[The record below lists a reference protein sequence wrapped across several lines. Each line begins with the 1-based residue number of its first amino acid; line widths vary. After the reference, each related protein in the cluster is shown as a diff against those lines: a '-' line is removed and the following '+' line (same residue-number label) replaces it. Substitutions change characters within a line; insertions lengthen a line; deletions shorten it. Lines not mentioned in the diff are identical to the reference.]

1 MEEKKDLLAE
11 TKKLLAEIMEE
22 DSKDGLYEQEKEWM
36 FQFDDDEPG
45 VFTDVYY
52 NEKKLSI
59 EIKNTDAMV
68 FTDGK
73 GKTFKIFAREKK

>member
-1 MEEKKDLLAE
+1 MEERKDILAE
-11 TKKLLAEIMEE
+11 TKRLLAEIMQE
-22 DSKDGLYEQEKEWM
+22 DDKDALYEQEKEWM

-45 VFTDVYY
+45 VFTNEYY
-52 NEKKLSI
+52 NAKKLSI
-59 EIKNTDAMV
+59 EIKNTDAIV